1 MFATKFVVNMRK
13 IIFVVA
19 LLPFLTSCHL
29 INNHQLTQF
38 EILEQQI
45 NQNPEQV
52 LAKLRQIDPEILCPS
67 QKAHYYLL
75 NASALDKNLKYLEN
89 DSTLQIALHFYQA
102 HPDDYQLA
110 RCHYYLG
117 KYSLH
122 KQHFQNAYDL
132 FSQAERYLQTS
143 EKTDVHFQGLIC
155 YQLSKLLHYQG
166 HLKEAL
172 AYSESALDH
181 FQSIQDTIATIYAL
195 KLKGLR
201 KLETGD
207 TLAARHT
214 FQQALKLISHFE
226 PPYSEKVFQAQ
237 IAIYSAFSQYYG
249 YTTAI
254 PEALFYSRKC
264 IKLFTQ
270 YNKAIPSGYYKDLLN
285 LFQKQQNR
293 DSIRIYGKKMIE
305 ASLQEKNNRSLS
317 FAYQILAETEKEE
330 GQYQT
335 AYELRVQSGQL
346 KDSLYNAINKQ
357 RYLELK
363 EHNTS
368 LQQRLKLKDEN
379 EELKNIRLFLIILF
393 SITIAGLCFYY
404 RHHQLQLENNQL
416 SERIKHTSWGFSV
429 TQEFIRQNHIAFHQL
444 TKILNQEK
452 LVGNISI
459 DIYNLLYQTLIKQ
472 NADYSGNLMN
482 RLTNLDGA
490 FAQKFQEHFPNF
502 HTDEI
507 LMATMIHHKWKLTQ
521 MATIFQTTPEAIRK
535 RRQRLLSR
543 IAGQLQTHTD
553 PEEFLIHL

>member
-19 LLPFLTSCHL
+19 LLPILASCHF
-29 INNHQLTQF
+29 INNHQLTQL

-45 NQNPEQV
+45 NQNPQQV

-67 QKAHYYLL
+67 QKAYYYLL

-89 DSTLQIALHFYQA
+89 DSTLQIALHFYQT

-110 RCHYYLG
+110 KCHYYLG
-117 KYSLH
+117 KYSFQ

-132 FSQAERYLQTS
+132 FRQAERYLQTG
-143 EKTDVHFQGLIC
+143 EKTDAHFRGLIC

-166 HLKEAL
+166 HSKEAL
-172 AYSESALDH
+172 AYSESASDH
-181 FQSIQDTIATIYAL
+181 FQSTQDTIATVYAL
-195 KLKGLR
+195 KLKGLG

-214 FQQALKLISHFE
+214 FHQALKLISHFE
-226 PPYSEKVFQAQ
+226 QPYSEKVFQAQ
-237 IAIYSAFSQYYG
+237 IAIFSAFSQYYL

-254 PEALFYSRKC
+254 PEALLYSRKC
-264 IKLFTQ
+264 MKLFKQ
-270 YNKAIPSGYYKDLLN
+270 YNKAIPSVYYKNLLH

-293 DSIRIYGKKMIE
+293 DSIRMYGKKMIE
-305 ASLQEKNNRSLS
+305 VSMQEKNNRSLL

-346 KDSLYNAINKQ
+346 KDSLYHAINKQ
-357 RYLELK
+357 RFLELK

-368 LQQRLKLKDEN
+368 LQQRLILKDEN

-393 SITIAGLCFYY
+393 SISITGLGFYY
-404 RHHQLQLENNQL
+404 RHHKLLLKNNQL

-521 MATIFQTTPEAIRK
+521 MAAIFQTTPEAIRK
-535 RRQRLLSR
+535 RKHRLLSR
-543 IAGQLQTHTD
+543 IAGQLQSNID